1 MRDEGTAVT
10 PISNIKSIRYPEEQK
25 QVMTPPRSV
34 RSENQMNDT
43 EKYLPFRGFN
53 VFFDFIARIQR

>member
-25 QVMTPPRSV
+25 QVMPPPRSV
-34 RSENQMNDT
+34 RSENQMGDT
-43 EKYLPFRGFN
+43 EKYLPFRWFN
-53 VFFDFIARIQR
+53 IFFDFIARIQR